1 MSKYFILF
9 KTLVAE
15 NLNLGSLFK
24 IKSKRKTTVLIFS
37 ILLFLVILGS
47 IFAMVYGMASI
58 LKEINAVELLFSMAL
73 LGGTFITFMSVLTKS
88 NDYLFKSKDGD
99 QLFSFPLK
107 NSTIVLA
114 KFSLLTLLSYI
125 SFAVLYIPVMIVYPM
140 FVAVPWTYYPAS
152 IIVYLLTPLVFIVIG
167 SLIAYLL
174 GLIFIN
180 FKYKNALAIFG
191 YMVMLVG
198 IFTFNMLATTPES
211 IGNAFGVMGVIA
223 KYMFPLEWAIRIING
238 EWIWF
243 IPFFLINALSVVV
256 FILVTLKYYKRVF
269 LKINQQQRSNVFKDE
284 HINVEKKGI
293 IRVLLAREFKK
304 YFSFPAYVMNTIM
317 SPLMSIIMT
326 VVLYL
331 QLRNAVDGPSVEFI
345 TLILVAINAF
355 IGGMTPTTSV
365 SLSLEGKE
373 FWILKSS
380 PIKPASVFIAKI
392 LMNVILFGVGSVV
405 VAVILFAFMGLNI
418 LSSIL
423 VLITLLLSVLFASMA
438 GILANLLLP
447 KMNFDQPIKVV
458 KQSMSVLVSM
468 VVGLIA
474 TALAAGLGFIGFK
487 NTQNI
492 DITLGSAIAVY
503 ILLSLIVGLVLKY
516 IGPKLYRKLEA

>member
-1 MSKYFILF
+1 
-9 KTLVAE
+9 
-15 NLNLGSLFK
+15 
-24 IKSKRKTTVLIFS
+24 
-37 ILLFLVILGS
+37 
-47 IFAMVYGMASI
+47 
-58 LKEINAVELLFSMAL
+58 
-73 LGGTFITFMSVLTKS
+73 
-88 NDYLFKSKDGD
+88 
-99 QLFSFPLK
+99 
-107 NSTIVLA
+107 
-114 KFSLLTLLSYI
+114 
-125 SFAVLYIPVMIVYPM
+125 
-140 FVAVPWTYYPAS
+140 
-152 IIVYLLTPLVFIVIG
+152 
-167 SLIAYLL
+167 
-174 GLIFIN
+174 
-180 FKYKNALAIFG
+180 
-191 YMVMLVG
+191 
-198 IFTFNMLATTPES
+198 
-211 IGNAFGVMGVIA
+211 MGVIA

-355 IGGMTPTTSV
+355 IGGMSPTTSV

-418 LSSIL
+418 ISSIL